1 MINLNFINLL
11 PGNGFWPNETTV
23 RLGGTSCIVK
33 NVTIEMLTCITQ
45 EKMESSPKV
54 QVKSNH
60 IDYPENFRYEY
71 VDEITPKVYEVS
83 PLEGKLVF
91 NNLKLFTSCT

>member
-1 MINLNFINLL
+1 
-11 PGNGFWPNETTV
+11 
-23 RLGGTSCIVK
+23 
-33 NVTIEMLTCITQ
+33 MLTCITQ

-71 VDEITPKVYEVS
+71 GDEITPKVYEVS
-83 PLEGKLVF
+83 PLEGK
-91 NNLKLFTSCT
+91 

>member
-1 MINLNFINLL
+1 
-11 PGNGFWPNETTV
+11 
-23 RLGGTSCIVK
+23 
-33 NVTIEMLTCITQ
+33 MLTCITQ

-71 VDEITPKVYEVS
+71 VDEITPKVYDVS

-91 NNLKLFTSCT
+91 NNLKLFTSCP